1 MSSYRIN
8 SGFVGAFGERC
19 LSYKDELAAYLRREG
34 YNVEVLNNAIR
45 VLHDTLPLY
54 LDVEFKERHVY
65 LGVVHGEELR
75 SILED
80 LKDAGED
87 VEEIVESALSFLS
100 MAALK
105 ARHWLEERGF
115 IVVFKLREGTVEV
128 YDMLEEILEEE

>member
-1 MSSYRIN
+1 
-8 SGFVGAFGERC
+8 

-54 LDVEFKERHVY
+54 LNVEFKERYVY

-115 IVVFKLREGTVEV
+115 IVIFKLREGTVEV